1 MLWLMIISGTET
13 GSLTG
18 LRCTGLACKY
28 NYSLYLSVI
37 ANGIIIANINLLQI
51 P

>member
-28 NYSLYLSVI
+28 IVFTSVW
-37 ANGIIIANINLLQI
+37 LLML
-51 P
+51 